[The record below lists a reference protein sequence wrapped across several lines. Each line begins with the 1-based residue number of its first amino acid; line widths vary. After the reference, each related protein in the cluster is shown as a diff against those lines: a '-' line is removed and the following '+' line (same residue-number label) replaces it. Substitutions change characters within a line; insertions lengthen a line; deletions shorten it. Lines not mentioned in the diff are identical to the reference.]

1 MSKAFY
7 VTTPIYYVNDVP
19 HIGHAYTTIAA
30 DAIARFRRLKGDKV
44 FFLTGTD
51 EHGQKIERT
60 AEARGEKPIE
70 LADRV
75 VKGFQNLSQV
85 LNITNDDFIRT
96 TEKRHERAVV
106 EIFKRIEDAG
116 DIYLDEY
123 EGWYDVRNEAF
134 ITDTQYEEIMELP
147 EEKRPLIE
155 RVKEESYFFR
165 LSRYQDRLLEHYR
178 KFPGFVQPGYR
189 MNEVSRF
196 VEGGLKDLSVS
207 RTTFNW
213 GIPVPGNPRHVIYVW
228 FDALTNYITG
238 AGFPDDPERFT
249 GIWPADI
256 HLVGKDI
263 LRFHAVF
270 WPAFLMSAK
279 IPLPKTVFAHGWWT
293 VEGEKMSKSLG
304 NVVDP
309 YQMADEF
316 GADVFRY
323 FLLREIPFGQD
334 GDFSK
339 NAIVSRV
346 NGDLANGLGNL
357 VSRTLGM
364 LERYRGGKIPA
375 AGPLGGS
382 ENAIHDAALSLIG
395 QVEEVMNE
403 TAFHKALGAIW
414 EFIALVNRYVDEE
427 APWTLAKEKKEER
440 LDTVLFTISR
450 SIGVISI
457 LICPFMPSSSEE
469 IWKRLGSPEPFSSLR
484 LPDAG
489 NPDLIK
495 PGQAV
500 VKGSSLFP
508 RYEEKTL

>member
-30 DAIARFRRLKGDKV
+30 DAIARYRRLKGDEV
-44 FFLTGTD
+44 YFLTGTD

-60 AEARGEKPIE
+60 AESHGEEPIE

-75 VKGFQNLSQV
+75 VKRFENLSQV

-96 TEKRHERAVV
+96 TEIRHARAVT
-106 EIFKRIEDAG
+106 EIFRRIEETG
-116 DIYLDEY
+116 DIYLSDY
-123 EGWYDVRNEAF
+123 EGWYDIRNEAF

-147 EEKRPLIE
+147 EEKRPAIE
-155 RVKEESYFFR
+155 KIKEESYFFR
-165 LSRYQDRLLEHYR
+165 LSRYQEPLLEHYR
-178 KFPGFVQPGYR
+178 KFPEFVQPGYR
-189 MNEVSRF
+189 MNEVARF
-196 VEGGLKDLSVS
+196 VEGGLKDLSIS

-238 AGFPDDPERFT
+238 AGFPDDPEKFER
-249 GIWPADI
+249 IWPADI

-323 FLLREIPFGQD
+323 FLLRGIPFGQD

-339 NAIVSRV
+339 SAIITRA

-364 LERYRGGKIPA
+364 VERYRGGKIPA
-375 AGPLGGS
+375 PGPLGGKEES
-382 ENAIHDAALSLIG
+382 ILDGALKAIE
-395 QVEEVMNE
+395 QVESAMSE
-403 TAFHKALGAIW
+403 TAFHKALTAVW
-414 EFIALVNRYVDEE
+414 DFIALVNKYVDDE

-450 SIGVISI
+450 SIGAVSI
-457 LICPFMPSSSEE
+457 LISPFMPESSED
-469 IWKRLGSPEPFSSLR
+469 IWRRMGSREPFSSLR
-484 LPDAG
+484 LSSAKDK
-489 NPDLIK
+489 DLIK
-495 PGQAV
+495 PGQTV
-500 VKGSSLFP
+500 VKGLSLFP
-508 RYEEKTL
+508 RFEEKP